1 MNTNQQFLSSIKRTD
16 QWTYQMDAPYS
27 RPQTLNNPGPWKY
40 NLEKKKDDMKTK
52 ILMEETVKVPFNSS
66 DERDCNKSAIASA
79 APGPGAYIDINNPHH
94 SSVCKPLLKFQSD
107 RSFAEAHG
115 IKIGGFG
122 SNTKRFIHQKHSL
135 VPGPGYYSTADARS
149 TSMAAD
155 GN

>member
-94 SSVCKPLLKFQSD
+94 SSVC
-107 RSFAEAHG
+107 
-115 IKIGGFG
+115 
-122 SNTKRFIHQKHSL
+122 
-135 VPGPGYYSTADARS
+135 
-149 TSMAAD
+149 
-155 GN
+155 